1 MILTLA
7 IFAGVAMAA
16 LLFKVFFDDL
26 AEFLECLRFWFTPE
40 IISVFRGEWN
50 EDLWAE
56 LKLFVYVGLST
67 GVGFLA
73 NYSLHK
79 WLD

>member
-1 MILTLA
+1 MILLLA
-7 IFAGVAMAA
+7 ICAGVAMAA
-16 LLFKVFFDDL
+16 VLFKPFFDDVS
-26 AEFLECLRFWFTPE
+26 EFLECIRFWFTPE
-40 IISVFRGEWN
+40 IISIFRGEWN

-56 LKLFVYVGLST
+56 LKLFVYFGLSV
-67 GVGFLA
+67 GVGFLT